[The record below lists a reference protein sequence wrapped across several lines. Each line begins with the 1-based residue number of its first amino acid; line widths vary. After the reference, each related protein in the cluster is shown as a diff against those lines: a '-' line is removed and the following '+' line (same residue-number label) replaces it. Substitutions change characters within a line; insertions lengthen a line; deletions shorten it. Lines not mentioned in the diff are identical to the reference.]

1 MTCRSG
7 AMVYLNITRQLKT
20 KLWYMQRLVEEE
32 AKATFIT
39 QGVACLLE
47 HCVFHW
53 HVFKPSVFQPARVRH
68 NLLTMHSLA
77 ALSWH
82 FWIPWW
88 PVAILPRIS
97 SLKAE
102 VMITL
107 SAFIR
112 MPCWTVISPLYCQY
126 GRKENLRQCL
136 SSHPPLQNSLRV
148 VHISSSLWWSC
159 TSYWLC
165 HVMGR
170 QSITCHTYSF
180 NSSCFSSFVGL

>member
-20 KLWYMQRLVEEE
+20 KLSYMQRLVEEE

-82 FWIPWW
+82 FWMPWW

-107 SAFIR
+107 SAFMR

-136 SSHPPLQNSLRV
+136 SSHPPLQNS
-148 VHISSSLWWSC
+148 
-159 TSYWLC
+159 
-165 HVMGR
+165 
-170 QSITCHTYSF
+170 
-180 NSSCFSSFVGL
+180 